1 MIVKNE
7 DNLIKI
13 EFGLDF
19 LRSNFKDIVTTGPYG
34 VKRQVSRDLKEFLGR
49 EKFLKLVF
57 EDAYNKTFYTL
68 DVEGVKNMGE
78 AQRRHKFVGL
88 GREL

>member
-1 MIVKNE
+1 MIIKNE

-34 VKRQVSRDLKEFLGR
+34 IKRQVSRDLREFLLR

-57 EDAYNKTFYTL
+57 EDTHNKIYYTL
-68 DVEGVKNMGE
+68 DEEGVKSMRE
-78 AQRRHKFVGL
+78 CHRSHKFVGL